1 MKREHLFQLCVV
13 VGLIGAVAVGAGC
26 TGSGSTGPGGNTNPT
41 PTPPI
46 PAGIYYVNA
55 GTNPNKVAAFNSAP
69 IASGGIPSP
78 LPNSPY
84 FGTDNSVSGAPF
96 GLALANGET
105 ILYEVNYDASS
116 VSAFPVNGDGTLNA
130 PLPAV
135 KTAGTLPQG
144 ICINPASTFAAVVD
158 SSSSQVE
165 TYSIAGNGALTFVN
179 ATLPTQNGLNT
190 PATCAFSP
198 NGSTLY
204 VTNTA
209 GNTGISEFT
218 VGGGGTLTNLSMA
231 TNGVATTFQGIAVS
245 SAGTG
250 LVFAA
255 SQAQNGVAV
264 FAISPGGQLL
274 PSFFT
279 GTATAPIGV
288 ALRPNGQTLYLACA
302 GSQAVDAY
310 SVGVGGALTRVN
322 GAPFQTQAVQSAY
335 LSVSSAGNLLVVADV
350 LNSGVTIFAI
360 QSDGSLGYAPSN
372 VYGINVASSK
382 PEAVVVR

>member
-1 MKREHLFQLCVV
+1 MKREHLLQLCVV
-13 VGLIGAVAVGAGC
+13 AGLIGAVAVGAGC

-55 GTNPNKVAAFNSAP
+55 GTNPNRVAAFNSAP
-69 IASGGIPSP
+69 IASGGVPSP

-84 FGTDNSVSGAPF
+84 LGSASGASGAPF
-96 GLALANGET
+96 GIALARGGT
-105 ILYEVNYDASS
+105 VLYEVNYDTSS
-116 VSAFPVNGDGTLNA
+116 VDAFTVNPDGTLVTP
-130 PLPAV
+130 PLGTV
-135 KTAGTLPQG
+135 TTAGTLPQG

-158 SSSSQVE
+158 SSSNQVE
-165 TYSIAGNGALTFVN
+165 TYSIGGTGALTFVN
-179 ATLPTQNGLNT
+179 ATTPGQNGLNV
-190 PATCAFSP
+190 PVDCAFSP
-198 NGSTLY
+198 DGMHIY
-204 VTNTA
+204 VTNTS
-209 GNTGISEFT
+209 GGTGISEFNISAT
-218 VGGGGTLTNLSMA
+218 GMLTSLGMIF
-231 TNGVATTFQGIAVS
+231 NGVATTFQGIAVS
-245 SAGTG
+245 AAGI
-250 LVFAA
+250 VFAA
-255 SQAQNGVAV
+255 SQAQNGVGV
-264 FAISPGGQLL
+264 FAIAPGGQLVV
-274 PSFFT
+274 SFFSN
-279 GTATAPIGV
+279 TATAPIGV